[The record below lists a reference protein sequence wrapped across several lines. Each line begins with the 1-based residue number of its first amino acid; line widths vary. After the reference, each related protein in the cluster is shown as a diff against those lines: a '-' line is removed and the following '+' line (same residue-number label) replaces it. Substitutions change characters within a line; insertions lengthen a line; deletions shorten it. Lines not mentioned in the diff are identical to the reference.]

1 MLTMETLKEFGAD
14 VDAGLTRCMGMKDFY
29 LRLVQMELRDPSFA
43 ALDRAVE
50 ARDIRGAFEAAHAL
64 KGAVGNLSLT
74 PLYMPI
80 CELTE
85 MFRDAQTMPEATA
98 AHVRVKQALD
108 QLKMLAE

>member
-1 MLTMETLKEFGAD
+1 
-14 VDAGLTRCMGMKDFY
+14 MGMKDFY
-29 LRLVQMELRDPSFA
+29 LRLVQMELRDPNFA